1 MPHCD
6 INELNETTNLTELSR
21 ELEVKLL
28 VVHGPML
35 GGKALSATLG
45 YPTNSAFRQALA
57 RNTVPVAVF
66 SIKHRRGKF
75 ALTREV
81 ARWIAEQRQNAPAAP
96 EG

>member
-6 INELNETTNLTELSR
+6 VNELNETTNLTELAR
-21 ELEVKLL
+21 ALEAELL

-45 YPTNSAFRQALA
+45 YPTSSAFRQALA

-75 ALTREV
+75 ALAREV
-81 ARWIAEQRQNAPAAP
+81 ARWIAEQRHSACAAP